1 MNREI
6 KQKQKS
12 NLWRPSCFLHMGN
25 HRPCTGC
32 SDVPKTCQKNSD
44 VPKTCQNFC
53 QKPVKI
59 FIFALF
65 FSKYSFSSLNMYSF
79 WPQDKRNKEDDVGD
93 EDEDVPEGQ
102 PSPHRL
108 GPETESLKQKVQK
121 RKFKTESQLSNC
133 NAPKIPKHSLL
144 RCHSVCVVG
153 LFAKTQMEKSW
164 RSNSIRAEVIACSSN
179 SSDTILVSLFCIEG
193 HVRPR
198 LKKTIVCKNPL
209 KCRDKKF

>member
-1 MNREI
+1 MDINKEKIKRKNININIYVNMNREI

-108 GPETESLKQKVQK
+108 GPETESLKQKVWN
-121 RKFKTESQLSNC
+121 RKFKTESLKQKANWAIAMRQKSQSTVCSDAILSV
-133 NAPKIPKHSLL
+133 L
-144 RCHSVCVVG
+144 
-153 LFAKTQMEKSW
+153 
-164 RSNSIRAEVIACSSN
+164 
-179 SSDTILVSLFCIEG
+179 
-193 HVRPR
+193 
-198 LKKTIVCKNPL
+198 
-209 KCRDKKF
+209 